1 MTVVTAA
8 DELALDVGTDSPLAR
23 STFMHWPLPV
33 GRVEIRDG
41 LAFVRSAEQ
50 GGFTADDCWRIPD
63 EGHRI
68 ELLDGVVVVSPAP
81 ARPHQRA
88 VTRLAVILHR
98 STPPS
103 LETLVGPYD
112 VQLRPVKVFEP
123 DLLVLPRDDDQAP
136 LLVVEVLSKYGR
148 SYDRR
153 VKRWEYQAAGVPS
166 YWVVDPDA
174 PSVTV
179 LELTAAGSYREA
191 GFFHGDDTCTVDHPF
206 PVRFRP
212 SDLT

>member
-1 MTVVTAA
+1 MTVVTTA

-23 STFMHWPLPV
+23 STFTHWPLPV

-41 LAFVRSAEQ
+41 LAFVHSAEP
-50 GGFTADDCWRIPD
+50 GGFTADDYRRIPD
-63 EGHRI
+63 EGRRI
-68 ELLDGVVVVSPAP
+68 ELLDGVVVVSPSP

-88 VTRLAVILHR
+88 VTRLTVILDR

-112 VQLRPVKVFEP
+112 IRVRPVKVFEP
-123 DLLVLPRDDDQAP
+123 DLLVLPRDDDQAA

-153 VKRWEYQAAGVPS
+153 VKRSEYQAAGIPS
-166 YWVVDPDA
+166 YWIIDPDA

-179 LELTAAGSYREA
+179 LELSSRGSYREA
-191 GFFHGDDTCTVDHPF
+191 EFFHGNDTCVIDRPF